1 MREAARFRRR
11 VKHLHLVPIH
21 IGKSVAGPCHDYSA
35 AARSLARKARK
46 RSASSAAMQPRP
58 AAVTACRQISS
69 ATSPAANTPGT
80 EVAVEFGATS
90 TYPDGFS
97 LIWPR
102 MSSVAGA
109 CPIAMKTPSAGSSV
123 SLPVLTF
130 FNLIWV
136 TLPGFSVPQISS
148 MALSQTTLILGFLNS
163 RSCRMRS
170 ARKWSRRCTMVT
182 CEAKL
187 VRNIA
192 SSTAVL
198 PPPAHDALLAA
209 IEKSVAGRARRHA
222 KPLEFLF
229 RRRAEPARLRAGG
242 EDHRFRK
249 IHIAAVAGQAER
261 PPRELELGGQ

>member
-1 MREAARFRRR
+1 MAVEQRHRELLLQCADLPRHGGLRQAKLLAGMGEAARFGGG
-11 VKHLHLVPIH
+11 VKHLQLVPVH
-21 IGKSVAGPCHDYSA
+21 VGKPVPMSCHDYSA
-35 AARSLARKARK
+35 AARSLARSARK
-46 RSASSAAMQPRP
+46 RSASRAAMQPRP
-58 AAVTACRQISS
+58 AAVTACRQVSS

-97 LIWPR
+97 LTWPST
-102 MSSVAGA
+102 SSVAGA
-109 CPIAMKTPSAGSSV
+109 WPIAMKTPSAGTSV
-123 SLPVLTF
+123 SLPLLTF
-130 FNLIWV
+130 FRRTWV
-136 TLPGFSVPQISS
+136 TLAGLSVPRISS

-198 PPPAHDALLAA
+198 PPPTTTTSL
-209 IEKSVAGRARRHA
+209 
-222 KPLEFLF
+222 
-229 RRRAEPARLRAGG
+229 
-242 EDHRFRK
+242 
-249 IHIAAVAGQAER
+249 
-261 PPRELELGGQ
+261 PR